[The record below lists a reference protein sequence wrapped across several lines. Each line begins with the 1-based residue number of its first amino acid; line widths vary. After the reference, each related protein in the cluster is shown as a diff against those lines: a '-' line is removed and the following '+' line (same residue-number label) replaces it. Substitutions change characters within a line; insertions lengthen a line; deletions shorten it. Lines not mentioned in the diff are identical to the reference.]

1 MEKDRLISESSES
14 ARPDLPTAPNESL
27 RPPHPEL
34 PQRMLATAVTDAQSI
49 LGDAPSP
56 GPADNSN
63 LPEPKP
69 PPVLGDFRLAQKLGE
84 GAMGSVYRA
93 EQVSTP
99 GIVALKVLFPHMARN
114 PKFVERF
121 YREAL
126 SMGRLDH
133 PNIVRGFAVGEDQG
147 WHYFAMEFV
156 DGRSL
161 QKWLT
166 LLGKLS
172 VGDAVHIALACAD
185 ALGHAHDHDLVHR
198 DVKPDNIMI
207 TRKGVVKV
215 TDLGAVKV
223 LTEDLTMTQTG
234 HGIGTP
240 CYMPLEQA
248 RNAKDTDGRSDIYA
262 LGCVLYCMLTGRP
275 PFSGETLVDLI
286 QAKDI
291 AKFPPARRFNPEVPE
306 RLDLII
312 DKMVAKVLRYRYQNC
327 ADVIRD
333 LQALGIANRA
343 LSFIPAPGAKQ
354 GPYGRVPEEPTPRP
368 AIAKPAPALAES
380 AIPSEWWYVTYEAPT
395 GTVTRKLTSS
405 QIVKMIETEA
415 LGPSSLA
422 SRTAEGGYR
431 ALASCREFESILFSR
446 ATKAGLDQKT
456 SRYRDLYKKIDEEDL
471 ERQRENLAASII
483 PDWPLFLYK
492 LAAIGIAGGII
503 YFLSQWLLRWL
514 MSGPPGPG
522 V

>member
-1 MEKDRLISESSES
+1 MENDRLDSES
-14 ARPDLPTAPNESL
+14 ADSARPRPLSAPGESA
-27 RPPHPEL
+27 RARQVI
-34 PQRMLATAVTDAQSI
+34 PQRLLATAVTDAEAI
-49 LGDAPSP
+49 LQ
-56 GPADNSN
+56 NS
-63 LPEPKP
+63 P
-69 PPVLGDFRLAQKLGE
+69 PPASAASPAEQRPPAVLGDFRLVQKLGE

-93 EQVSTP
+93 EQISTP
-99 GIVALKVLFPHMARN
+99 GVVALKVLFPHMARN

-147 WHYFAMEFV
+147 WHYFAMEYV

-161 QKWLT
+161 QKWLS

-172 VGDAVHIALACAD
+172 VGDAVHITLACAD
-185 ALGHAHDHDLVHR
+185 GLGHAHDLDLVHR

-207 TRKGVVKV
+207 TRKGVVKI

-248 RNAKDTDGRSDIYA
+248 RNAKESDGRSDIYA

-275 PFSGETLVDLI
+275 PFAGDTLVDLI

-291 AKFPPARRFNPEVPE
+291 AKFPPARRSNPEVPE
-306 RLDLII
+306 KLDLII
-312 DKMVAKVLRYRYQNC
+312 DKMVAKVLRYRYQTC

-333 LQALGIANRA
+333 LHALRIAA
-343 LSFIPAPGAKQ
+343 ASLSFIPSPGDEPVHAP
-354 GPYGRVPEEPTPRP
+354 PPDEPTPLPGPAKRP
-368 AIAKPAPALAES
+368 LSLPES
-380 AIPSEWWYVTYEAPT
+380 DPPDGLWYVSHEASR
-395 GTVTRKLTSS
+395 GAVTRKLTTD
-405 QIVKMIETEA
+405 QVVRLIESEE
-415 LGPSSLA
+415 LGPSAVA
-422 SRTAEGGYR
+422 SRTREGGYR
-431 ALASCREFESILFSR
+431 ALACYREFEPILFSR

-456 SRYRDLYKKIDEEDL
+456 TRFRNLYKKIDEEDL
-471 ERQRENLAASII
+471 ERQRDSLANSII
-483 PDWPLFLYK
+483 PDWPFFLYK
-492 LAAIGIAGGII
+492 LAIIGVVGGII
-503 YFLSQWLLRWL
+503 YLLSQWLLRWL
-514 MSGPPGPG
+514 MSMRGGA
-522 V
+522 

>member
-14 ARPDLPTAPNESL
+14 ARPDLPTAPNESP
-27 RPPHPEL
+27 RSASQPEL
-34 PQRMLATAVTDAQSI
+34 PQRLLATAVTDAQAI
-49 LGDAPSP
+49 LRDAPLP
-56 GPADNSN
+56 GPADKSN
-63 LPEPKP
+63 LAEQRPV
-69 PPVLGDFRLAQKLGE
+69 VLGDFRLVQRLGE

-93 EQVSTP
+93 EQISTP
-99 GIVALKVLFPHMARN
+99 GTVALKVLFPHMARN
-114 PKFVERF
+114 PSFVERF

-126 SMGRLDH
+126 SLGRLDH

-207 TRKGVVKV
+207 TRKGTVKI
-215 TDLGAVKV
+215 TDLGAVKL
-223 LTEDLTMTQTG
+223 LTEDLNMTQTG

-248 RNAKDTDGRSDIYA
+248 RNAKETDGRSDIYA

-275 PFSGETLVDLI
+275 PFLGETLVDLI
-286 QAKDI
+286 QAKDV

-312 DKMVAKVLRYRYQNC
+312 DKMVAKVLRYRYQTC
-327 ADVIRD
+327 AEVMRD
-333 LQALGIANRA
+333 LQALRIANGT
-343 LSFIPAPGAKQ
+343 LSFIATPGAA
-354 GPYGRVPEEPTPRP
+354 G
-368 AIAKPAPALAES
+368 ALR
-380 AIPSEWWYVTYEAPT
+380 
-395 GTVTRKLTSS
+395 TR
-405 QIVKMIETEA
+405 
-415 LGPSSLA
+415 
-422 SRTAEGGYR
+422 
-431 ALASCREFESILFSR
+431 
-446 ATKAGLDQKT
+446 
-456 SRYRDLYKKIDEEDL
+456 
-471 ERQRENLAASII
+471 
-483 PDWPLFLYK
+483 
-492 LAAIGIAGGII
+492 AGGADADTGRRET
-503 YFLSQWLLRWL
+503 WL
-514 MSGPPGPG
+514 

>member
-1 MEKDRLISESSES
+1 MENDRFDSES
-14 ARPDLPTAPNESL
+14 ADRARPRPSSAPGESA
-27 RPPHPEL
+27 RARQAI
-34 PQRMLATAVTDAQSI
+34 PQRLLATAVTDAEAI
-49 LGDAPSP
+49 LKNA
-56 GPADNSN
+56 
-63 LPEPKP
+63 P
-69 PPVLGDFRLAQKLGE
+69 PPASADTSNPAEQRPPAVLGDFRLVQKLGE

-93 EQVSTP
+93 EQISTP
-99 GIVALKVLFPHMARN
+99 GVVALKVLFPYMARN

-126 SMGRLDH
+126 TMGRLDH

-147 WHYFAMEFV
+147 WHYFAMEYV

-185 ALGHAHDHDLVHR
+185 GLGHAHDLDLVHR

-207 TRKGVVKV
+207 TRLGVVKI

-248 RNAKDTDGRSDIYA
+248 RNAKESDGRSDIYA

-275 PFSGETLVDLI
+275 PFAGETLVDLI

-291 AKFPPARRFNPEVPE
+291 AKFPPSRRSNPEVPE

-312 DKMVAKVLRYRYQNC
+312 DKMVAKVLRYRYQTC
-327 ADVIRD
+327 AEVIRD
-333 LQALGIANRA
+333 LQALRIANA
-343 LSFIPAPGAKQ
+343 SLSFIPSPGDEPLYAL
-354 GPYGRVPEEPTPRP
+354 PPDEPTPMP
-368 AIAKPAPALAES
+368 GPGKPALSLSESGPPAGL
-380 AIPSEWWYVTYEAPT
+380 WYVNYQAPK
-395 GTVTRKLTSS
+395 GAVTRKLTTD
-405 QIVKMIETEA
+405 QVVKLIESEE
-415 LGPSSLA
+415 LGPSAVA
-422 SRTAEGGYR
+422 SRTRDGNYR
-431 ALASCREFESILFSR
+431 ALACYREFEPILFSR

-456 SRYRDLYKKIDEEDL
+456 TRFRNLYKKIDEEDL
-471 ERQRENLAASII
+471 ERQRDSLANSII
-483 PDWPLFLYK
+483 PDWPFFLYK
-492 LAAIGIAGGII
+492 LAIIGVVGGII
-503 YFLSQWLLRWL
+503 YLLSQWLLRWL
-514 MSGPPGPG
+514 MTPGG
-522 V
+522 A